1 MFQKLNLLF
10 LSTGLILSSLTDFGQ
25 SRVNLI
31 ESHKFYVSTANI
43 EYNPSSGNLEIIQR
57 IFTDDLEAVLRA
69 RYGDEIKLAA
79 LNEPAQNAT
88 LIKKYIL
95 NQWQIKN
102 NNKDL
107 ELKYLGHKYD
117 IDQVKIYIEVPLTQA
132 PEILFFENKTLFD
145 LTSDQQNIIHVKVE
159 DQRKSLLLF
168 SQNPNGVLNF
178 KWVFSQPTEKGKFNA
193 DLN

>member
-1 MFQKLNLLF
+1 MFQRLNLLF

-25 SRVNLI
+25 SRLNLI

-43 EYNPSSGNLEIIQR
+43 EYNSTSGNLEIIQR

-69 RYGDEIKLAA
+69 RYGDEIRLAA

-88 LIKKYIL
+88 LIKKYML

-102 NNKDL
+102 NNKAL

-117 IDQVKIYIEVPLTQA
+117 IDQVKIYIEVPLTKA

-178 KWVFSQPTEKGKFNA
+178 K
-193 DLN
+193 